1 MFKRLTALLAALVAA
16 LVSSYAPQKPFSGGF
31 EYRNKTSEEFYI
43 VGLSGFDDF
52 RAVQG
57 PGRMVARGV
66 AALALHPMNFPRES
80 VLSWKDAQGQEQTQ
94 VLWSKGRVTAVRN
107 EALVLEYTPQ
117 RRWKAFFEKIDYL
130 K

>member
-1 MFKRLTALLAALVAA
+1 MSTLLCALTFWGLL
-16 LVSSYAPQKPFSGGF
+16 SGCGPHKPFSGGF
-31 EYRNKTSEEFYI
+31 EYRNKTFDEFYI
-43 VGLSGFDDF
+43 VSLSGFDDF
-52 RAVQG
+52 RAAQG

-80 VLSWKDAQGQEQTQ
+80 VLTWKDTQGQERTQ
-94 VLWSKGRVTAVRN
+94 VLWSGGALKPVRN

-117 RRWKAFFEKIDYL
+117 RRWKVFFEKIDYL